1 MRRTS
6 GVLLA
11 VALGLGT
18 GASAASA
25 GGPDTVDTFG
35 VGGVAMTPLAPAAQ
49 DRFLGVTP
57 GPGGGTYAVGFVN
70 AGGTDTAMAL
80 ARVDTNGDLD
90 KTFAGDGVAT
100 LNVVSGPFA
109 LPPAVPAPTGAA
121 ETARGVGVQSDGKI
135 VIAGQAETATS
146 PAPSDSRDLDVY
158 VARFNADG
166 TLDTTFGVAGTRR
179 IDLSNGDSTD
189 STIVTDQAW
198 GLNILSDDKIV
209 VTAARGADIV
219 VRPGKTDRDFAL
231 IRLSADGDLDP
242 TFSGGGGG
250 PGVSIFGTSAGGR
263 NFSETPR
270 QSVVQPDGKIVTGGY
285 SSLPESAPGAADN
298 LTNRPILGRVLPDGT
313 LDATFGTGGL
323 ATAEVLGPKPAA
335 AEAYD
340 IGRQSDGK
348 FVLTGYGTKTGG
360 PVDVVAYRFTADGT
374 WDETFGTGGSTVYD
388 RAGLEDRG
396 RDLVV
401 LPDDRTLIVGSTA
414 PNAIGGAAQLNAL
427 LLMLEPGGRLDA
439 SFANNGAISV
449 HLGGPSD
456 ALFGSTILPGAQKV
470 VAAGYR
476 GASPNTGD
484 EAALIRIDLSKRAKG
499 QVAAGPAARG
509 AAADPAGAWG
519 AAGSADAPRVTRPA
533 GRIAN
538 IRVSCRLSG
547 ARRQRITCTVRRA
560 ISTRGTVRL
569 RVTRA
574 GRVLATGR
582 AHARDAT
589 SIVVRLRGFVR
600 AGQRYTLT
608 TTLPAGPRK
617 RTKITNRI
625 VLR

>member
-11 VALGLGT
+11 AALGLGT

-25 GGPDTVDTFG
+25 DGLDTVDTFG
-35 VGGVAMTPLAPAAQ
+35 VGGVAITPLVPAAQ

-57 GPGGGTYAVGFVN
+57 GPGGGAYAVGFVN
-70 AGGTDTAMAL
+70 AGGTDTAMAV

-90 KTFAGDGVAT
+90 KTFDGDGVAT

-219 VRPGKTDRDFAL
+219 ARPGKTDRDFAL

-401 LPDDRTLIVGSTA
+401 LPDDRTVIVGSTA
-414 PNAIGGAAQLNAL
+414 PNAIGGAGQLNAL
-427 LLMLEPGGRLDA
+427 LLMLESDGTLDR
-439 SFANNGAISV
+439 SFANNGALSV

-484 EAALIRIDLSKRAKG
+484 EAALIRIDLSKGAKA
-499 QVAAGPAARG
+499 QVAAAGPAARG
-509 AAADPAGAWG
+509 AAHRAGAPG
-519 AAGSADAPRVTRPA
+519 AAGSADAPRATRPS
-533 GRIAN
+533 GRVAN
-538 IRVSCRLSG
+538 IRVSCRLFG

-560 ISTRGTVRL
+560 ISIRGTVRL

-574 GRVLATGR
+574 GRVLATGQAQAR
-582 AHARDAT
+582 AAT
-589 SIVVRLRGFVR
+589 SIVRLRGTIR
-600 AGQRYTLT
+600 AGRRYTLI

-617 RTKITNRI
+617 RTKITKGI